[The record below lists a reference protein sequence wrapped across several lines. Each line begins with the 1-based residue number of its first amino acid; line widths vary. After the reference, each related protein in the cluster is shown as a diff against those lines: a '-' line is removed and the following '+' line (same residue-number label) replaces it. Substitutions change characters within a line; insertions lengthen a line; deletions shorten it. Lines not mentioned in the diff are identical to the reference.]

1 MRFSTLLLLISLI
14 PASAETRLTPAE
26 TTRLALTRNPELQAA
41 RGIVAEAEARA
52 AGAGRLANPELG
64 LEAAGGQ
71 DFEGRVEVALTQ
83 WFPVTSRLRWERKL
97 SSLQIAMA
105 RLEVAEK
112 ELQLVTAA
120 QLARVELAAA
130 REARSLAATQ
140 IQTAGAEGESLKKQ
154 AAEGLASGLDAG
166 SSALAASEIGL
177 LQSSLAVEETSASA
191 KMATLLGM
199 NAGQLPAT
207 DSLQL
212 PASLPA
218 KTATLSRPDLQL
230 AELAL
235 EAGDAD
241 VLLARSSRWQDV
253 GVGIFAEGERTR
265 DEPEGIEPEG
275 LLGMRVSIPF
285 PFWQNGSAKVAEKQ
299 AGRARLENQLAALQL
314 AARNEATAAW
324 QVMKIRHQAAQQASS
339 EVLPAARRLLADT
352 TAAHQ
357 RGESELS
364 QVFRA
369 RDRLMALERADLEA
383 RKAFHLARIHWL
395 SATGA
400 LLSQP

>member
-1 MRFSTLLLLISLI
+1 MRIFSFLLLFSLG
-14 PASAETRLTPAE
+14 SAFAQTRLTPAG
-26 TTRLALTRNPELQAA
+26 TTRLALSRNPELQAA
-41 RGIVAEAEARA
+41 RQIVAEAEARSH
-52 AGAGRLANPELG
+52 GSGRLSNPELG
-64 LEAAGGQ
+64 LEVAGGQ

-105 RLEVAEK
+105 RLEVADK
-112 ELQLVTAA
+112 ELQLVTAT

-130 REARSLAATQ
+130 QEARSLAARQ
-140 IQTAGAEGESLKKQ
+140 IRTTDTEAESLNKQ

-166 SSALAASEIGL
+166 STALTSGEIRLQQAALQVEEAAASARL
-177 LQSSLAVEETSASA
+177 
-191 KMATLLGM
+191 ATLLGLSAD
-199 NAGQLPAT
+199 NPLTTEPLTLPA
-207 DSLQL
+207 
-212 PASLPA
+212 ALPA
-218 KTATLSRPDLQL
+218 KTATLARPDLQL
-230 AELAL
+230 AELAV

-299 AGRARLENQLAALQL
+299 VGRQRLESQLSALQL
-314 AARNEATAAW
+314 AARNEASSAW
-324 QVMKIRHQAAQQASS
+324 QAMKIRYEAARQTSS
-339 EVLPAARRLLADT
+339 DVLPAARKLLADT
-352 TAAHQ
+352 TSAQQ
-357 RGESELS
+357 RGETEIA

-369 RDRLMALERADLEA
+369 RERLMALERADLEA
-383 RKAFHLARIHWL
+383 RKAFHLARIQWL
-395 SATGA
+395 AATGT
-400 LLSQP
+400 LLSRP